1 MTNTQISVIIA
12 DDHPVFRSGLRTVLE
27 ASQGILIAGE
37 ASSGTDALA
46 LIETVKPAVAVLDIE
61 MPGASGLDVARTV
74 QERGLE
80 TAIVVLTMYTD
91 EGIFNR
97 AIDQGVLAYVLK
109 ENAASEV
116 IAGIKAAAA
125 GEYYIS
131 PGISGFL
138 INRSNRRNHATTA
151 VPALASLTPAEW
163 RILKLIAG
171 NKTTKEIASDLSI
184 SMKTV
189 ENHRS
194 NIAEKLDLHGTNAI
208 LRFALQNKGLL

>member
-1 MTNTQISVIIA
+1 
-12 DDHPVFRSGLRTVLE
+12 VLE

-46 LIETVKPAVAVLDIE
+46 LIERVKPAVAVLDVE
-61 MPGASGLDVARTV
+61 MPGASGLDVARAV
-74 QERGLE
+74 QERGLS
-80 TAIVVLTMYTD
+80 TAIVILTMYTD
-91 EGIFNR
+91 DGMFNR

-109 ENAASEV
+109 ENAVSEV

-138 INRSNRRNHATTA
+138 INRSNRRKHATDA

-171 NKTTKEIASDLSI
+171 NKTTKEIAADLSI
-184 SMKTV
+184 SLKTV

-194 NIAEKLDLHGTNAI
+194 NIADKLNLHGTNAI
-208 LRFALQNKGLL
+208 LRFALQNRGLL

>member
-1 MTNTQISVIIA
+1 MV
-12 DDHPVFRSGLRTVLE
+12 
-27 ASQGILIAGE
+27 IAGE
-37 ASSGTDALA
+37 ASSGIDALA
-46 LIETVKPAVAVLDIE
+46 LIEQAKPAVAVLDVE

-91 EGIFNR
+91 EGMFNR
-97 AIDQGVLAYVLK
+97 AIDLGVLAYILK
-109 ENAASEV
+109 ENAVSEV

-131 PGISGFL
+131 PSISGYL
-138 INRSNRRNHATTA
+138 LNRSNRKKHATDA

-171 NKTTKEIASDLSI
+171 NKTTKEIAVDLSI
-184 SMKTV
+184 SLKTV

-194 NIAEKLDLHGTNAI
+194 NIAEKLNLHGTNAI
-208 LRFALQNKGLL
+208 LRFALQNKTLL